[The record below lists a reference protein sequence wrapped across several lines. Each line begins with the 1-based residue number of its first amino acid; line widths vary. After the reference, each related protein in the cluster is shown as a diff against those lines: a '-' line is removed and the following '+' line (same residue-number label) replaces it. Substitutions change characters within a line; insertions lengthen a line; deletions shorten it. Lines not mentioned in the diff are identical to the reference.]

1 MIIPESSPELPPAI
15 RVVVADDQ
23 ALVRSGFALIL
34 GAEPGIEVVA
44 EASDGTEALAAARRY
59 TPDVV
64 LMDIRMPGMDGIEAT
79 RHITSSPSTA
89 GVRVLVLTTFAADE
103 YVVAALRA
111 GASGFV
117 LKDTEPAALVRAVEV
132 VAAGDA
138 LLAPEVTRRMLDR
151 FAQTG
156 APREML
162 ELPPLTQR
170 EHEVLVA
177 VALGLSNLEIAD
189 RLVVSYSTVK
199 THVSHLLT
207 KLDARD
213 RAQLVMLAHRAGL
226 GG

>member
-1 MIIPESSPELPPAI
+1 MI

-23 ALVRSGFALIL
+23 ALVRSGFSMIL
-34 GAEPGIEVVA
+34 GAEPGISVVA
-44 EASDGTEALAAARRY
+44 EAADGTQALAAARLHR
-59 TPDVV
+59 PDVV

-79 RHITSSPSTA
+79 RHITSSPLTA
-89 GVRVLVLTTFAADE
+89 GVHVLVLTTFAADD

-117 LKDTEPAALVRAVEV
+117 LKDTEPGELVRAVTV
-132 VAAGDA
+132 VADGHA

-151 FAQTG
+151 VARGERDALT
-156 APREML
+156 
-162 ELPPLTQR
+162 LPPLTQR
-170 EHEVLVA
+170 DHQVLVA
-177 VALGLSNLEIAD
+177 LALGLSNLEIAD
-189 RLVVSYSTVK
+189 QLVVSYSTVK

-207 KLDARD
+207 KLEARD

>member
-1 MIIPESSPELPPAI
+1 MI

-23 ALVRSGFALIL
+23 ALVRSGFSLIL
-34 GAEPGIEVVA
+34 ESEAGIEVVA
-44 EASDGTEALAAARRY
+44 EAADGTQAVAAARRY

-79 RHITSSPSTA
+79 RHITSSPGTA
-89 GVRVLVLTTFAADE
+89 DVRVLVLTTFAADE

-151 FAQTG
+151 FAQAG
-156 APREML
+156 GPRETL
-162 ELPPLTQR
+162 ELPPLTRR
-170 EHEVLVA
+170 EHEVLVS

-207 KLDARD
+207 KLGARD
-213 RAQLVMLAHRAGL
+213 RAQLVMLAHQAGL

>member
-1 MIIPESSPELPPAI
+1 
-15 RVVVADDQ
+15 
-23 ALVRSGFALIL
+23 VRSGFALIL

-44 EASDGTEALAAARRY
+44 EASDGAGALAAARAHL
-59 TPDVV
+59 PDVV

-79 RHITSSPSTA
+79 RHITSSPITSD
-89 GVRVLVLTTFAADE
+89 VRVLVLTTFAADD

-117 LKDTEPAALVRAVEV
+117 LKDTEPDDLVRAVTV
-132 VAAGDA
+132 VAAGEA

-151 FAQTG
+151 FAQG
-156 APREML
+156 EREVL

>member
-1 MIIPESSPELPPAI
+1 M
-15 RVVVADDQ
+15 VADDQ
-23 ALVRSGFALIL
+23 ALVRSGFAMIL
-34 GAEPGIEVVA
+34 GAEPDIEVVA
-44 EASDGTEALAAARRY
+44 EAGDGAQALAAARLHR
-59 TPDVV
+59 PDVV

-79 RHITSSPSTA
+79 GHITSSPLTE
-89 GVRVLVLTTFAADE
+89 GIQVLVLTTFAADD

-117 LKDTEPAALVRAVEV
+117 LKDTEPADLVRAVKV

-138 LLAPEVTRRMLDR
+138 LLSPEVTRRMIDR
-151 FAQTG
+151 FARG
-156 APREML
+156 EREAL
-162 ELPPLTQR
+162 VLPALTQR

>member
-1 MIIPESSPELPPAI
+1 MI

-23 ALVRSGFALIL
+23 ALVRSGFAMIL
-34 GAEPGIEVVA
+34 AAESGIDVVA
-44 EASDGTEALAAARRY
+44 EASDGAEALAAARQHL
-59 TPDVV
+59 PDVV

-79 RHITSSPSTA
+79 RHLTSSPLTA
-89 GVRVLVLTTFAADE
+89 GVHVLVLTTFAADD

-117 LKDTEPAALVRAVEV
+117 LKDTEPAELVRAVTV

-151 FAQTG
+151 FARG
-156 APREML
+156 EREVQQ
-162 ELPPLTQR
+162 LPPLTQR
-170 EHEVLVA
+170 ENEVLIA
-177 VALGLSNLEIAD
+177 VAEGLSNLEIAD

>member
-1 MIIPESSPELPPAI
+1 MI

-44 EASDGTEALAAARRY
+44 EVADGAQALAAARLHH
-59 TPDVV
+59 PDVV

-79 RHITSSPSTA
+79 RHITSSPITA
-89 GVRVLVLTTFAADE
+89 GVRVLVLTTFAADD

-117 LKDTEPAALVRAVEV
+117 LKDTEPGDLVRAVTV
-132 VAAGDA
+132 VAAGEA

-151 FAQTG
+151 FARG
-156 APREML
+156 EK
-162 ELPPLTQR
+162 ELLALPALTQR

-207 KLDARD
+207 KLEARD

>member
-1 MIIPESSPELPPAI
+1 VI

-23 ALVRSGFALIL
+23 ALVRSGFAMIL
-34 GAEPGIEVVA
+34 AAEPGIEVVA
-44 EASDGTEALAAARRY
+44 EASDGAEALAAARLHL
-59 TPDVV
+59 PDVV

-79 RHITSSPSTA
+79 RHLTSSPLTA
-89 GVRVLVLTTFAADE
+89 GVHVLVLTTFAADD

-117 LKDTEPAALVRAVEV
+117 LKDTEPAELVRAVTV
-132 VAAGDA
+132 VASGDA

-151 FAQTG
+151 FARGERAVQQ
-156 APREML
+156 
-162 ELPPLTQR
+162 LPPLTQR
-170 EHEVLVA
+170 ENEVLVA
-177 VALGLSNLEIAD
+177 VADGLSNLEIAD

-207 KLDARD
+207 KLEARD

>member
-1 MIIPESSPELPPAI
+1 MI

-23 ALVRSGFALIL
+23 ALVRSGFAMIL

-44 EASDGTEALAAARRY
+44 EASDGAGALAAAR
-59 TPDVV
+59 THLPDVV

-79 RHITSSPSTA
+79 RHITSSPITSE
-89 GVRVLVLTTFAADE
+89 VKVLVLTTFAADD

-117 LKDTEPAALVRAVEV
+117 LKDTEPDDLVRAVTV
-132 VAAGDA
+132 VAAGEA

-151 FAQTG
+151 FAQG
-156 APREML
+156 EREVV

-189 RLVVSYSTVK
+189 RLFVSYSTVK

>member
-1 MIIPESSPELPPAI
+1 MI

-23 ALVRSGFALIL
+23 ALVRSGFAMIL
-34 GAEPGIEVVA
+34 AAEPGIEVVA
-44 EASDGTEALAAARRY
+44 EASDGAEALAAARLHR
-59 TPDVV
+59 PDVV
-64 LMDIRMPGMDGIEAT
+64 LMDIRMPGMDGIDAT
-79 RHITSSPSTA
+79 RHITSSPLTA
-89 GVRVLVLTTFAADE
+89 GVHVLVLTTFAADD

-117 LKDTEPAALVRAVEV
+117 LKDTEPSELVRAVTI
-132 VAAGDA
+132 VASGDA

-151 FAQTG
+151 FARG
-156 APREML
+156 EREVQQ
-162 ELPPLTQR
+162 LPPLTQR

-226 GG
+226 GD

>member
-1 MIIPESSPELPPAI
+1 MI

-23 ALVRSGFALIL
+23 ALVRSGFAMIL
-34 GAEPGIEVVA
+34 AAEPDIEVVA
-44 EASDGTEALAAARRY
+44 EAADGAGALAAAR
-59 TPDVV
+59 THLPDVV

-79 RHITSSPSTA
+79 RHITSSPITS
-89 GVRVLVLTTFAADE
+89 GVHVLVLTTFAADD

-117 LKDTEPAALVRAVEV
+117 LKDTEPHDLVRAVTV
-132 VAAGDA
+132 VARGEA

-151 FAQTG
+151 FARG
-156 APREML
+156 EREVQQ
-162 ELPPLTQR
+162 LPPLTQR
-170 EHEVLVA
+170 ENEVLVA
-177 VALGLSNLEIAD
+177 VAQGLSNLEIAD

-207 KLDARD
+207 KLEARD

-226 GG
+226 GR

>member
-1 MIIPESSPELPPAI
+1 MI

-34 GAEPGIEVVA
+34 ASEPGIEVVA
-44 EASDGTEALAAARRY
+44 EAADGTEALAACRLHQ
-59 TPDVV
+59 PDVV

-79 RHITSSPSTA
+79 RHLTSAAQTS
-89 GVRVLVLTTFAADE
+89 GVRVLVLTTFGADE

-117 LKDTEPAALVRAVEV
+117 LKDTEPAELIRAVTV
-132 VAAGDA
+132 VAGGDA
-138 LLAPEVTRRMLDR
+138 LLSPAVTRQMIDR
-151 FAQTG
+151 FTASDT
-156 APREML
+156 PDDL
-162 ELPPLTQR
+162 LVLPPLTAR
-170 EHEVLVA
+170 EHEVLAA
-177 VALGLSNLEIAD
+177 VAAGLSNLEIAD

-213 RAQLVMLAHRAGL
+213 RSQLVMLAHRAGL
-226 GG
+226 G

>member
-1 MIIPESSPELPPAI
+1 MI

-23 ALVRSGFALIL
+23 ALVRSGFCLIL

-44 EASDGTEALAAARRY
+44 EAANGTEALATARQHR
-59 TPDVV
+59 PDVI

-79 RHITSSPSTA
+79 QHITSSPHT
-89 GVRVLVLTTFAADE
+89 GDVKVLVLTTFAADD

-117 LKDTEPAALVRAVEV
+117 LKDIEPTALVRAVEV
-132 VAAGDA
+132 VAAGEA

-151 FAQTG
+151 FVQASTQQEAET
-156 APREML
+156 
-162 ELPPLTQR
+162 LPPLTPR

-177 VALGLSNLEIAD
+177 IAFGLSNAEVAD
-189 RLVVSYSTVK
+189 RLVVSNSTVK

-213 RAQLVMLAHRAGL
+213 RAQLVMIAHRAGL
-226 GG
+226 GS

>member
-1 MIIPESSPELPPAI
+1 MI

-23 ALVRSGFALIL
+23 ALVRSGFSLIL
-34 GAEPGIEVVA
+34 GSEPGIEVVA
-44 EASDGTEALAAARRY
+44 EAADGTQALAAARRH

-64 LMDIRMPGMDGIEAT
+64 LMDIRMPGMNGIEAT
-79 RHITSSPSTA
+79 RHITSSPGTV

-117 LKDTEPAALVRAVEV
+117 LKDTEPADLVRAVEV

-151 FAQTG
+151 FAQVG
-156 APREML
+156 ALRETL

-177 VALGLSNLEIAD
+177 VAFGLSNVEIAD
-189 RLVVSYSTVK
+189 RLVISYSTVK

>member
-1 MIIPESSPELPPAI
+1 MI

-23 ALVRSGFALIL
+23 ALVRSGFAMIL
-34 GAEPGIEVVA
+34 AAEPGIDVVA
-44 EASDGTEALAAARRY
+44 EAADGAEALAAARLHR
-59 TPDVV
+59 PDVV

-79 RHITSSPSTA
+79 RHITTSPLTS
-89 GVRVLVLTTFAADE
+89 GVHVLVLTTFAADD

-117 LKDTEPAALVRAVEV
+117 LKDTEPTELVRAVTV
-132 VAAGDA
+132 VASGDA

-151 FAQTG
+151 FARG
-156 APREML
+156 EREVQQ
-162 ELPPLTQR
+162 LPPLTQR

-207 KLDARD
+207 KLEARD

>member
-1 MIIPESSPELPPAI
+1 MI

-44 EASDGTEALAAARRY
+44 EASDGADALAAAR
-59 TPDVV
+59 THLPDVV

-79 RHITSSPSTA
+79 RHITSSPITA
-89 GVRVLVLTTFAADE
+89 SVKVLVLTTFAADD

-117 LKDTEPAALVRAVEV
+117 LKDTEPAELVRAVTV
-132 VAAGDA
+132 VAAGEA

-151 FAQTG
+151 FARG
-156 APREML
+156 ER
-162 ELPPLTQR
+162 
-170 EHEVLVA
+170 EVLVA

-226 GG
+226 GD

>member
-1 MIIPESSPELPPAI
+1 MI

-23 ALVRSGFALIL
+23 ALVRSGFSLIL

-44 EASDGTEALAAARRY
+44 EAADGTQALAAARLH

-79 RHITSSPSTA
+79 RHITSSPATT

-117 LKDTEPAALVRAVEV
+117 LKDTEPTALVHAVEV

-138 LLAPEVTRRMLDR
+138 LLSPEVTRRMLDR
-151 FAQTG
+151 FAEAG
-156 APREML
+156 EPREGL

-170 EHEVLVA
+170 EHEVLA
-177 VALGLSNLEIAD
+177 AIALGLSNLEIAD

>member
-1 MIIPESSPELPPAI
+1 MI

-23 ALVRSGFALIL
+23 ALVRSGFSLIL
-34 GAEPGIEVVA
+34 GAEDDIEVVA
-44 EASDGTEALAAARRY
+44 EAVDGASALAAAREHL
-59 TPDVV
+59 PDVV

-79 RHITSSPSTA
+79 GHLTTSPRTA
-89 GVRVLVLTTFAADE
+89 NVKVLVLTTFSADD

-117 LKDTEPAALVRAVEV
+117 LKDTEPAELARAVRV

-138 LLAPEVTRRMLDR
+138 LLAPEVTRQMLVR
-151 FAQTG
+151 FAQ
-156 APREML
+156 AEREL
-162 ELPPLTQR
+162 ITLPDLTQR

-177 VALGLSNLEIAD
+177 VALGLSNREIAD

-207 KLDARD
+207 KLGVRD

>member
-1 MIIPESSPELPPAI
+1 MI

-34 GAEPGIEVVA
+34 GAETGIEVVA
-44 EASDGTEALAAARRY
+44 EASDGADALAAAR
-59 TPDVV
+59 THLPDVV

-79 RHITSSPSTA
+79 RHITSSPITA
-89 GVRVLVLTTFAADE
+89 SVKVLVLTTFAADD

-117 LKDTEPAALVRAVEV
+117 LKDTEPAELVRAVTV
-132 VAAGDA
+132 VAAGEA

-151 FAQTG
+151 FARG
-156 APREML
+156 EREVI
-162 ELPPLTQR
+162 ELPALTQR

-213 RAQLVMLAHRAGL
+213 RAQLVRLAHRAGL
-226 GG
+226 GD

>member
-1 MIIPESSPELPPAI
+1 MI

-23 ALVRSGFALIL
+23 ALVRSGFSLIL
-34 GAEPGIEVVA
+34 GSDPAIEVVA
-44 EASDGTEALAAARRY
+44 EAADGTQSVAAARRY

-79 RHITSSPSTA
+79 RHITSDPGTA

-117 LKDTEPAALVRAVEV
+117 LKDIEPAALVHAVEV

-151 FAQTG
+151 FAHAG
-156 APREML
+156 GPRETL

>member
-1 MIIPESSPELPPAI
+1 MI

-23 ALVRSGFALIL
+23 ALVRSGFSLIL
-34 GAEPGIEVVA
+34 GAEPGIDVVA
-44 EASDGTEALAAARRY
+44 EAADGTQALAAARLH

-79 RHITSSPSTA
+79 RHITSSPATA
-89 GVRVLVLTTFAADE
+89 GVGVLVLTTFAADE

-117 LKDTEPAALVRAVEV
+117 LKDTEPAALVQAVEV

-151 FAQTG
+151 FAEAG
-156 APREML
+156 EPRERL

-170 EHEVLVA
+170 EHEVLA
-177 VALGLSNLEIAD
+177 AIALGLSNLEVAD

>member
-1 MIIPESSPELPPAI
+1 MI

-23 ALVRSGFALIL
+23 ALVRSGFSLIL
-34 GAEPGIEVVA
+34 GAESDIEVVA
-44 EASDGTEALAAARRY
+44 EAANGTEALTAARRH

-103 YVVAALRA
+103 YVLAALRA
-111 GASGFV
+111 GASGFL
-117 LKDTEPAALVRAVEV
+117 LKDTEPAALVQAVKV

-151 FAQTG
+151 FAQTSE
-156 APREML
+156 PREPL
-162 ELPPLTQR
+162 GLPPLTQR
-170 EHEVLVA
+170 EQEVLIA
-177 VALGLSNLEIAD
+177 VALGLSNAEIAD